1 MARGVPP
8 LYHLARV
15 VPPTLMP
22 SGIMRITFFTA
33 GALAALARGT
43 ETLTNRSKTITRI
56 AGILFTVLVI
66 ATPPGKIF
74 LALS

>member
-1 MARGVPP
+1 
-8 LYHLARV
+8 
-15 VPPTLMP
+15 
-22 SGIMRITFFTA
+22 MRITFFTA